1 MTYENAEQNRAYI
14 DGYVKARQ
22 ADGMDW
28 AIARVKLN
36 ELEEVMENKLAA
48 KDNEIKELKAV
59 LHATQRTYE
68 EKILDLE
75 SQIEAH
81 RIAWRHRNE
90 AK

>member
-1 MTYENAEQNRAYI
+1 MYENSESNRAYI

-28 AIARVKLN
+28 AIARVKLI
-36 ELEEVMENKLAA
+36 ELEEVMKKKLAA
-48 KDNEIKELKAV
+48 KDAEIAELKA
-59 LHATQRTYE
+59 LIHAIQHNYE
-68 EKILDLE
+68 EKITDLE

-81 RIAWRHRNE
+81 KIAWRHRNE